1 MKYVYPALFRTE
13 SIGGYSVR
21 FPDIRQGGTS
31 GSSMLEAIEYA
42 EDFLCAALYDMERY
56 GEPIPTVTDPSNIKL
71 NEGEFVTLVV
81 VETDDYRKWHAEQAA
96 KKEARKAA
104 RAAKKKP
111 ELAPVG

>member
-42 EDFLCAALYDMERY
+42 EDFLCGSLYHMEEDGR
-56 GEPIPTVTDPSNIKL
+56 PIPPVTDPATIKL

-81 VETDDYRKWHAEQAA
+81 VETDDYRKWHEEQAA
-96 KKEARKAA
+96 MK
-104 RAAKKKP
+104 AAKKKP